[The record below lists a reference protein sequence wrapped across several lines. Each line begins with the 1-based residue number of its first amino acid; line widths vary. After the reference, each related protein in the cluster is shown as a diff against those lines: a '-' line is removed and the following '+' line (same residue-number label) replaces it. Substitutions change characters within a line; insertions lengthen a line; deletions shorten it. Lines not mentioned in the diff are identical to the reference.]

1 MIQCE
6 QIEAMKTREDF
17 IGFITSMSKRFTEA
31 PGEWTNKDLAS
42 FLEAMAAWTADMD
55 GYYTSRGETPPE
67 QPSWKTLADIM
78 MAATM
83 YE

>member
-1 MIQCE
+1 MMLHE
-6 QIEAMKTREDF
+6 QVEVIKTREDLVQF
-17 IGFITSMSKRFTEA
+17 MTSMSRRLAEA
-31 PGEWTNKDLAS
+31 PEEWTNKDLAS

-55 GYYTSRGETPPE
+55 GYYQNRGETPPE
-67 QPSWKTLADIM
+67 QPSWKTLADIL